1 MVLDINENAEEKPT
15 AHLLSVTSITWLA
28 SQTSISIFYEK
39 YSLVVMKAFAPYIV
53 KAQDKY
59 QLGFVM

>member
-39 YSLVVMKAFAPYIV
+39 PKKSSASINVTHA
-53 KAQDKY
+53 
-59 QLGFVM
+59 